1 MVGVGGGDK
10 GRNNEMKRLPLPII
24 LTLFVLPIVI
34 VATYLIVREFN
45 NQTTSALDRREVVA
59 NLGALLI
66 HEKFNGIIDVG
77 TSLVSRTMV
86 YQNVEEGNWDTA
98 IKTLERI
105 PQAFPYIEM
114 VGFFDMEGVL
124 KAVIPQTPELVGR
137 NFAQRDYYQ
146 GVSKE
151 WKPYVSEAFK
161 RSVDPKYNV
170 VSVAIPIKST
180 EQKVLGVLL
189 LTVNLDAIVSWS
201 EEISLGSG
209 GHIYIVDKKGQ
220 FVVHPHLKNED
231 NLINFSDTPVVQKLL
246 KGEHGVGVFLDPIDN
261 HEDLIAYTPVQDYGF
276 GVMVAQTTDV
286 AFSERKSTLIEYLL
300 FWMVIIFSAS
310 VFLYRIL
317 KDRITL
323 KIQRDHERVMLDSI
337 GDGVVAIDRDWKI
350 ILWNKSA
357 SAITGYSKEEAFGKP
372 FREIIKFIRES
383 DRKESISFIEDAIVM
398 NRVASMD
405 NGMLLVKKDGSEV
418 FVDDSAAPVIGLNGE
433 VEGAIVVFH
442 DATKERESMHLRSD
456 FMYASHQL
464 RTPITEALWNLEI
477 GIEEQDTN
485 KKNEDLRV
493 AHQSLLSVKKLSE
506 HLVDV
511 SEIDQGNV
519 SVKFSDV
526 KLIDVLTETQN
537 KLEKEADARGVT
549 ISIDPVSPIMA
560 INTDQKFLTKILFE
574 VVENAVIYSRR
585 EANVAV
591 KTTLKEKELIIE
603 VADTGVGVL
612 EQEQVLIFTKF
623 FRGSNR
629 GSENVGDGLGL
640 YLAKAYTVL
649 LGGKIWFESV
659 EGEGTTFFISVPIG

>member
-1 MVGVGGGDK
+1 MVVGGGDK

-24 LTLFVLPIVI
+24 LAIFVLPIVV

-45 NQTTSALDRREVVA
+45 SQTTSTLNRREVVA

-66 HEKFNGIIDVG
+66 HEKFDGIIDVG
-77 TSLVSRTMV
+77 TSLASRTMV
-86 YQNVEEGNWDTA
+86 YQNVEKGNWDTA
-98 IKTLERI
+98 IKTLEGI
-105 PQAFPYIEM
+105 PQAFTYIEM
-114 VGFFDMEGVL
+114 VGFFDTEGVL
-124 KAVIPQTPELVGR
+124 KAVIPQTPELVGK

-161 RSVDPKYNV
+161 RSVYPKYNV
-170 VSVAIPIKST
+170 VSVAIPVKSP
-180 EQKVLGVLL
+180 EQKILGVLL

-220 FVVHPHLKNED
+220 FVVHPHLENED
-231 NLINFSDTPVVQKLL
+231 NLIDFSDSPVVQKLL
-246 KGEHGVGVFLDPIDN
+246 KGEHGVGVFLDPVDN
-261 HEDLIAYTPVQDYGF
+261 NEDLIAYAPVQDYGF
-276 GVMVAQTTDV
+276 GVMVAQKTDV
-286 AFSERKSTLIEYLL
+286 AFSERKSTLIEYVL
-300 FWMVIIFSAS
+300 FWMIITFSAN

-323 KIQRDHERVMLDSI
+323 KTQRDHERVMLDSI

-357 SAITGYSKEEAFGKP
+357 SVITGYSKEEAFGKP
-372 FREIIKFIRES
+372 FREIVKFIRGS

-405 NGMLLVKKDGSEV
+405 NGILLVKKDGSEV
-418 FVDDSAAPVIGLNGE
+418 SVDDSAAPVIGLNGE

-442 DATKERESMHLRSD
+442 DATKEHESMHLRSD

-477 GIEEQDTN
+477 GIEEQDAN

-511 SEIDQGNV
+511 SEIDQGNI

-526 KLIDVLTETQN
+526 KLIDVLTEVQN
-537 KLEKEADARGVT
+537 KLVSEARKRGVN
-549 ISIDPVSPIMA
+549 ISISPVSPIMA
-560 INTDQKFLTKILFE
+560 INTDGKMLNKILFE
-574 VVENAVIYSRR
+574 VMENAVMYSRR
-585 EANVAV
+585 EANVTV
-591 KTTLKEKELIIE
+591 KTTLKEKELLIE
-603 VADTGVGVL
+603 VADTGVGIL

-629 GSENVGDGLGL
+629 GSENIGDGLGL

-649 LGGKIWFESV
+649 LGGKIWFEST
-659 EGEGTTFFISVPIG
+659 EGKGTTFFISVPIG